1 MVIDKNVKVGVIAS
15 LIATA
20 LFIYFID
27 PILTIFGRTLLQFAS
42 RLYSSYVDHL
52 FEKIALCS
60 AVDPAFVLFSLTM
73 GFVSGI
79 STGVCTGIIVSTIMK
94 KKEKPPTLLANM
106 MKPTPTKAVIFGLSF
121 ILLTN
126 FFTFFLVW
134 DSWFQLKTISSFQ
147 QHMIAVTPYLEDR
160 EEKML
165 WSQWTQMRSR
175 QDYDVI
181 YARLKTVATAHGLR
195 LPENKAYTTTSI

>member
-27 PILTIFGRTLLQFAS
+27 PILSFFGRSLFQLAS

-60 AVDPAFVLFSLTM
+60 AIDHAYILLMLITCA
-73 GFVSGI
+73 VSGI
-79 STGVCTGIIVSTIMK
+79 STGVGIAMITDVIVKDKSKTSKFLIKLMS
-94 KKEKPPTLLANM
+94 L
-106 MKPTPTKAVIFGLSF
+106 TPTKKVIVGLF
-121 ILLTN
+121 LILVVN
-126 FFTFFLVW
+126 FFGFLMLW

-147 QHMIAVTPYLEDR
+147 QHMLAVTPYLEDR
-160 EEKML
+160 EEKIL

-181 YARLKTVATAHGLR
+181 YARLESVAMAHGLR
-195 LPENKAYTTTSI
+195 LPENKAYTTTSF